1 MCKRAK
7 VQGSREL
14 KIPDGTISWEEHLKV
29 WELYHKKWYSY
40 QSAERINE
48 RGGFAIDEIIELL
61 GMQPVTWKAL

>member
-7 VQGSREL
+7 VQGSRKL
-14 KIPDGTISWEEHLKV
+14 KIPDGTISWEEHLKI
-29 WELYHKKWYSY
+29 WEVYHSKWHSY

-48 RGGFAIDEIIELL
+48 RGGFGIDEIIELL